1 MQIYYFNNNDHIYIS
16 MLYLVLRYVI
26 GMRVFSYILF
36 NIFCGWNVELAL
48 LDFGILVCMN
58 DLNCKI

>member
-36 NIFCGWNVELAL
+36 NIFCG
-48 LDFGILVCMN
+48 
-58 DLNCKI
+58 